1 LRFVE
6 DNLKQELEPDRIGY
20 FSFTRKAAN
29 EAIFRAV
36 NKFKIERKEFKWFR
50 TLHSLAYQ
58 FLGCTHTDI
67 IQDQDF
73 EEFKKEFGVDIS
85 NSINGTTMVS
95 GRDPDGIHLIDL
107 YRVKNTTLY
116 EEFRKAGH
124 IQGGFERLQKID
136 KNYRMFKKEKGIKD
150 YTDLITEFNKT
161 KSSPKLDVVIVDE
174 VQDLKASEWDMVN
187 TMMKKA
193 KTVYLAGDDDQ
204 AIYGWSG
211 AEVSKLINLNCHL
224 KVLNQSYRIPRNVFL
239 RSNRLIGRI
248 KNRIPKEWKSREAL
262 GTVSNINFE
271 RLNLREN
278 EWLIL
283 CRTNYYLNEIAS
295 DLRAKGY
302 LFEKNNKL
310 SIKDDVLVAYN
321 CWRHLQNLQE
331 VSLSDVRT
339 MYQYIRSGE
348 NGIARGKKKM
358 PGADE
363 EKKYTYDVL
372 FEEWGLKVDIKTPW
386 DVALSGIGENEVS
399 YMRQIL
405 KRGYDLDKKASV
417 KLSTIHGAKGG
428 ESQNVVLF
436 SDISKRIVDE
446 MAVNRDD
453 ERRVFYVGM
462 TRAKENLFVIPSTS
476 QYEFEEI
483 LR

>member
-1 LRFVE
+1 M
-6 DNLKQELEPDRIGY
+6 EPDRIGY

-36 NKFKIERKEFKWFR
+36 NKFKIERKELKWFR

-58 FLGCTHTDI
+58 YLGCTHTDI
-67 IQDQDF
+67 IQDHDF
-73 EEFKKEFGVDIS
+73 DEFKKEFGVDIAQS
-85 NSINGTTMVS
+85 LNNNGGTI

-107 YRVKNTTLY
+107 YRVRNTSLY
-116 EEFRKAGH
+116 EEFKKAGH
-124 IQGGFERLQKID
+124 IQGGFQRLERID

-150 YTDLITEFNKT
+150 YTDLILEFNKT
-161 KSSPKLDVVIVDE
+161 ERCPRLDVVIVDE
-174 VQDLKASEWDMVN
+174 VQDLKASEWDMVH
-187 TMMKKA
+187 TMIGQA
-193 KTVYLAGDDDQ
+193 KVVYLAGDDDQ

-211 AEVSKLINLNCHL
+211 AEVSKLIDLDCHL
-224 KVLNQSYRIPRNVFL
+224 QVLNQSYRIPNKIFVRANK
-239 RSNRLIGRI
+239 LINKI
-248 KNRIPKEWKSREAL
+248 NKRIPKEWNPKKEQ
-262 GTVSNINFE
+262 GTVSTANFE
-271 RLNLREN
+271 RLNLRKD

-283 CRTNYYLNEIAS
+283 CRTNYYLNEIAA
-295 DLRAKGY
+295 DLKSKGY

-321 CWRHLQNLQE
+321 CWRNLQE
-331 VSLSDVRT
+331 GHEVSLPDVKT
-339 MYQYIRSGE
+339 MYQYIRSGDK
-348 NGIARGKKKM
+348 GISRGKKKM

-363 EKKYTYDVL
+363 EIKYSYNTL
-372 FEEWGLKVDIKTPW
+372 STEWGLRVDINTPW
-386 DVALSGIGENEVS
+386 QIALNGIAENEVN

-405 KRGYDLDKKASV
+405 KRGYDLDKRASI

-436 SDISKRIVDE
+436 SDISKRIMDE
-446 MAVNRDD
+446 MSVNRDD

-462 TRAKENLFVIPSTS
+462 TRAKENLYVIPSTS